1 MFKLGRLRGRSD
13 FMEIDIEEESV
24 TVEIPERDFRMK
36 LSGSLPDGS
45 MKWVV
50 LVILAIFLGAENVG
64 LLNMP

>member
-1 MFKLGRLRGRSD
+1 MVTVMD
-13 FMEIDIEEESV
+13 IEIEEESV
-24 TVEIPERDFRMK
+24 TVEMPERDFRMK

-64 LLNMP
+64 LLSVP